1 VLRVPKVVIE
11 LPTQELMLS
20 LNERLQQFPGEKGI
34 GVEPPQ
40 RFIVDLVD
48 FPTDPSELEEVLA
61 VVQEWVDDVG
71 IESVRVEAEGK
82 AYELRRSGG

>member
-1 VLRVPKVVIE
+1 MLRVPKVVIE

-48 FPTDPSELEEVLA
+48 FRPIRPNSRRCLL
-61 VVQEWVDDVG
+61 
-71 IESVRVEAEGK
+71 SS
-82 AYELRRSGG
+82 RSGSTTSVSSP